1 MQKLVILLL
10 LLTGIINATGQK
22 KWQKSGWK
30 PVYPVCYAADKTE
43 KSYIPPSQ
51 EVMDLLK
58 SAEKKSEFIV
68 DYNYFPQEAIDAFD
82 FAVGLW
88 ERIIESPVPIYI
100 EANWSSQ
107 GPNVLGSC
115 GPSDYEMNFE
125 GAPRKNVYYPIAAA
139 EKIIGKELT
148 GSERP
153 DMNAYFNKDILWHFG
168 TDGQTPDSLYD
179 FVSVVLH
186 EIGHG
191 LGFTGFYYVDNNQ
204 GGYGYWEQGDITSFD
219 QLVGKSSGELLTDT
233 TIYENPS
240 TALKTA
246 LVSGILFAQSP
257 SAFVNNYPRLY
268 APGIWD
274 DGSSIYHLN
283 DATYASR
290 NRNSLMTHAMG
301 RGEATHDPGPIT
313 IGILAD
319 IGWKNLKIDF
329 TPLKDIEE
337 VDTILFSTVIKSD
350 FEIDTTSL
358 FVIYSA
364 NSFESQPDTIPLLP
378 AGNNMYEAQLLPG
391 ENTDYLNYYISAG
404 DIKNRTFRQP
414 SEAPNEFFTVNFG
427 EDNIEPEIEHEPIP
441 YFFTANNKLS
451 INATVND
458 NLGIDTVYIEYA
470 INGVP
475 QTPFGLLP
483 DSTSNFYVGEFE
495 FSDTQLEDGD
505 EITYKIVARDASI
518 TQNTSILP
526 TKNNFNFRVEKVYSP
541 IGGYINDFNN
551 SNPDFILTD
560 FDIYTETNF
569 KNGAL
574 HSPHPYPSP
583 DQDNTDFN
591 FSTILKYPIILD
603 ENAIMTF
610 DEIVLVE
617 PGEYGT
623 VHGDFDFWDYVIV
636 EGSKNSGKTWLPLT
650 NGYDA
655 RENSTWEENFNMDFA
670 DMNSTTIGQP
680 EWYVNREINLLENG
694 NFSPGDT
701 ILIRFRLYSDPYAH
715 GWGWAIDNLRIQ
727 TPVSSR
733 QPILSPGNI
742 TAYPNPFQN
751 EFNVRIEP
759 KSPINKLQLE
769 VYNMFGQKVKSVEH
783 HNLPGRFST
792 KISLQNQ
799 ANGIYLLSVKENGK
813 QILTQKLIKESD

>member
-1 MQKLVILLL
+1 MQKLVIFLL
-10 LLTGIINATGQK
+10 LLTVAINATGQK
-22 KWQKSGWK
+22 KWQKSGLK
-30 PVYPVCYAADKTE
+30 PVYPVCYAADRTE
-43 KSYIPPSQ
+43 KSYIPPSK
-51 EVMDLLK
+51 EVMNLLK

-82 FAVGLW
+82 HAVGLW
-88 ERIIESPVPIYI
+88 ERIIESPVPIHI
-100 EANWSSQ
+100 EANWTSR
-107 GPNVLGSC
+107 GENVLGSC

-125 GAPRKNVYYPIAAA
+125 GAPRKNVYYPIAAV
-139 EKIIGKELT
+139 EKIMGEELT

-153 DMNAYFNKDILWHFG
+153 DMNAYFNKDILWYFG

-191 LGFTGFYYVDNNQ
+191 LGFTGFFYVDNRL
-204 GGYGYWEQGDITSFD
+204 GGYSYWEQGDITSFD
-219 QLVGKSSGELLTDT
+219 QLVGKSNGELLTDT

-240 TALKTA
+240 AALYSA
-246 LVSGILFAQSP
+246 LVSGFLYAQSP
-257 SAFVNNYPRLY
+257 SAFVNDYPRLY
-268 APGIWD
+268 VPFIWD

-283 DATYASR
+283 DATYSS
-290 NRNSLMTHAMG
+290 NDPNSLMTHAMG

-313 IGILAD
+313 TGILDD
-319 IGWKNLKIDF
+319 IGWKNMQIDF
-329 TPLKDIEE
+329 TQLKDMEE
-337 VDTILFSTVIKSD
+337 VDTIHFSAEIESD
-350 FEIDTTSL
+350 YEIDTTSL
-358 FVIYSA
+358 FVVYSTD
-364 NSFESQPDTIPLLP
+364 SFKNQPDTIPLLP
-378 AGNNMYEAQLLPG
+378 TGNNLYEAQLLPLASA
-391 ENTDYLNYYISAG
+391 NYLNYYISAG

-414 SEAPNEFFTVNFG
+414 TEAPNEFFTINFG
-427 EDNIEPEIEHEPIP
+427 EDNLKPEIEHEPIP
-441 YFFTANNKLS
+441 YFFTANNKLN

-458 NLGIDTVYIEYA
+458 NLGIDTVYVEYA

-475 QTPFGLLP
+475 QPSFGLLP
-483 DSTSNFYVGEFE
+483 GTASNIFVGEFE
-495 FSDTQLEDGD
+495 ISETQLEDGD
-505 EITYKIVARDASI
+505 EITYKIVARDASVA
-518 TQNTSILP
+518 QNTSMLP
-526 TKNNFNFRVEKVYSP
+526 AKNNFNFRVEKVYNP
-541 IGGYINDFNN
+541 ISGYINNFNN

-560 FDIYTETNF
+560 FDIYPEINF

-583 DQDNTDFN
+583 DQDDTDFN
-591 FSTILKYPIILD
+591 FTTILKYPIILN
-603 ENAIMTF
+603 ENAKMTF

-617 PGEYGT
+617 PGEFGT

-636 EGSKNSGKTWLPLT
+636 EGRKKSEETWLPLADA
-650 NGYDA
+650 YDA
-655 RENSTWEENFNMDFA
+655 RANSTWEENFNLDFS

-680 EWYVNREINLLENG
+680 EWYVNREINMLENSS
-694 NFSPGDT
+694 FSAGDT

-727 TPVSSR
+727 TPVSSP

-742 TAYPNPFQN
+742 TAYPNPFQD

-759 KSPINKLQLE
+759 KSPVKKLQLD

-783 HNLPGRFST
+783 QNLPGRFSI

-799 ANGIYLLSVKENGK
+799 ADGIYLLSVKENGK
-813 QILTQKLIKESD
+813 QILTQKLIKKSD